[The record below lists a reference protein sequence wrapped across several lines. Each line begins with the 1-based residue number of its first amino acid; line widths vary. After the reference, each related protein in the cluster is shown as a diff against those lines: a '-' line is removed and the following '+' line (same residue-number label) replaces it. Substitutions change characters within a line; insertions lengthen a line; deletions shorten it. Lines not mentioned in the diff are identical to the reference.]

1 MKKKYKIKLN
11 KLNISKY
18 YRIIYKLVFVV
29 SIFLIGMIFKHYN
42 QFPSKYIVDLDKFI
56 KGHPEEDKSLRKSY
70 FMN

>member
-1 MKKKYKIKLN
+1 MKKKFKIKIN

-56 KGHPEEDKSLRKSY
+56 KGHPEEDIRGKVIS
-70 FMN
+70 